1 MANNKKYVE
10 LLWHQ
15 KYDKLDLGEKIPIEK
30 PNLPFQ
36 IVEIINKPQRL
47 QKGLG
52 EYEESLKH
60 WPENYPKDW
69 KNLLVWGDNKL
80 VMSSLIKQ
88 GWAGKIN
95 LIYIDP
101 PFFTGADFTV
111 RTNIGDEQI
120 EKEPSIIEELAY
132 KDTWSGGIASY
143 LKYMYERL
151 VLMRELL
158 AENGSIYVHLDWHVG
173 HYVKVMM
180 DEIFGYENFVNDITR
195 IKCNPKNFERQ
206 AYGNIKDMILFYS
219 KTGNHI
225 WNNPKAPMSEMDIER
240 LFKKTDKDGR
250 RYTTIPL
257 HAPGETRDGPTGQP
271 WREMKPPKGRHW
283 RSPPNVL
290 EELDKQG
297 LIEWSKTGVP
307 RKKIYADE
315 KDGKKIQDILEFKDL
330 HNPIYP
336 TEKNIELL
344 RLLIEASSNKDSIVL
359 DCFCGSGTTLK
370 AAQDLGRTWIGIDES
385 EEAIKVAL
393 QRLTLKQKKLFTD
406 EYEFEYLEQR

>member
-1 MANNKKYVE
+1 MFLNYEGKKTKE
-10 LLWHQ
+10 EIL
-15 KYDKLDLGEKIPIEK
+15 EKIPRCNLISIK
-30 PNLPFQ
+30 GNPNS
-36 IVEIINKPQRL
+36 ISK
-47 QKGLG
+47 
-52 EYEESLKH
+52 
-60 WPENYPKDW
+60 
-69 KNLLVWGDNKL
+69 
-80 VMSSLIKQ
+80 LIK
-88 GWAGKIN
+88 GENLEVLKYLLDEMDLKGKID
-95 LIYIDP
+95 LVYIDP
-101 PFFTGADFTV
+101 PFS
-111 RTNIGDEQI
+111 TNNIFRMSEEKANSISRSNGDNVAYDDSLIGPE
-120 EKEPSIIEELAY
+120 
-132 KDTWSGGIASY
+132 Y
-143 LKYMYERL
+143 LEFIRERL
-151 VLMRELL
+151 ILLRELL
-158 AENGSIYVHLDWHVG
+158 SDKGSIYFHIDYKIG
-173 HYVKVMM
+173 HYIKIIM
-180 DEIFGYENFVNDITR
+180 DEIFGKANFLNDITR
-195 IKCNPKNFERQ
+195 IKCNPKNFERR

-240 LFKKTDKDGR
+240 LFKKTDKNGR

-271 WREMKPPKGRHW
+271 WRGMKPPKGRHW

-290 EELDKQG
+290 EDLDKQG

-330 HNPIYP
+330 QNPIYP
-336 TEKNIELL
+336 TEKNIDLL

-370 AAQDLGRTWIGIDES
+370 VAQDLGRTWIGIDKS

-393 QRLTLKQKKLFTD
+393 QRLTLKQKKSFTD